1 MQNTKEKTTRQW
13 YFTKQETKKRPSD
26 INELLLDS
34 VKHDVDNATPPHMDK
49 AEELD
54 ADALFFLV

>member
-34 VKHDVDNATPPHMDK
+34 VKHDFDNATPPHMDK
-49 AEELD
+49 AEG
-54 ADALFFLV
+54 